1 MGPDVVRTLGVALL
15 ALVAGLML
23 TLLGIGIAHHHS
35 PIPYW
40 DMWNGGVLFYVQHL
54 DGNVDAW
61 WRFHNE
67 HPNHLA
73 RVLFWCDFA
82 LFGGQ
87 ARMLVAANVLACLG
101 VVGLFAWCTGRVCAA
116 LSWPQA
122 RWPVILLLA
131 SWLLQWSQQENLVW
145 AFQGVFFLAQWL
157 PCAAFCVLAAGVSQD
172 RDRTAWIWACGL
184 GLLSWGT
191 MANAIFTFPVLTLV
205 AWRSG
210 LSAKRLA
217 LLVFF
222 SLSAL
227 AVYVLG
233 SGVVRADSM
242 DRAWSGAVSWSAR
255 GMHLVSLL
263 GGPARALGAASGVA
277 QCAGLVVLGLAVYQ
291 GRLLLRRG
299 CKGDV
304 LDGLRGC
311 VVYLVLTALLT
322 SIGRAQLGH
331 EQAFSSRYQTPML
344 MLWAALLLLHLRL
357 FRSVLHWRW
366 GRFLMTGV
374 IALSV
379 LGLLSRQAEALQGQD
394 AAHHS
399 REVAALAVELGV
411 PDLPFTNLLYPDWP
425 TLFEVASRA
434 RNHRIG
440 PFARPQSRLR
450 HEMWAQPISALPGLA
465 CEAAGGV
472 AITPVP
478 DSNGFVRVEGWMKTM
493 APAVAGQTWFIV
505 SDGRVAG
512 FVVTGRRDREVT
524 ERHGRPFARNGFT
537 GYAQSPKDVSTW
549 VLWDPV
555 ERCHFPLSSASA
567 TSSPQ

>member
-1 MGPDVVRTLGVALL
+1 MRTLGVALL

-23 TLLGIGIAHHHS
+23 ALLGIGIAHHHS

-54 DGNVDAW
+54 DGHLDAW

-82 LFGGQ
+82 FFGGQ

-101 VVGLFAWCTGRVCAA
+101 VVGLFAWCTDRVCSA

-122 RWPVILLLA
+122 RWPVMLLLA

-157 PCAAFCVLAAGVSQD
+157 PCAAFCVLATGVNREHDQD
-172 RDRTAWIWACGL
+172 LRAWFWVWFL

-210 LSAKRLA
+210 LPAKRLA

-222 SLSAL
+222 SLLAL
-227 AVYVLG
+227 AVYAFG
-233 SGVVRADSM
+233 SGVVRSDSM
-242 DRAWSGAVSWSAR
+242 DRTWSGAVSWSAR
-255 GMHLVSLL
+255 GMHLVSLM
-263 GGPARALGAASGVA
+263 GGPAKALGASSSIA
-277 QCAGLVVLGLAVYQ
+277 QCLGLLVLGLAVYQ
-291 GRLLLRRG
+291 GSWLIRRAD
-299 CKGDV
+299 KGDV

-311 VVYLVLTALLT
+311 VVYLVLTAVLT
-322 SIGRAQLGH
+322 TIGRAQLGH

-344 MLWAALLLLHLRL
+344 MLWAALLLLHLHL
-357 FRSVLHWRW
+357 FRIVLHWRW
-366 GRFLMTGV
+366 GRHLMAGV
-374 IALSV
+374 IALSAV
-379 LGLLSRQAEALQGQD
+379 GLLNRQALALEGQD

-440 PFARPQSRLR
+440 PFARPQSRFR
-450 HEMWAQPISALPGLA
+450 HEMLGQSISAQPGLA
-465 CEAAGGV
+465 CEAAGGI
-472 AITPVP
+472 AITPIP

-493 APAVAGQTWFIV
+493 APVFAGHTWFIV
-505 SDGRVAG
+505 SSGRVAG
-512 FVVTGRRDREVT
+512 FAVAGRRDPEVT
-524 ERHGRPFARNGFT
+524 KLHGRAFARNGFT
-537 GYAQSPKDVSTW
+537 GYVRSPEDVSTW
-549 VLWDPV
+549 TLWDPV
-555 ERCHFPLSSASA
+555 ERCHFPLSAASA
-567 TSSPQ
+567 HSSPR

>member
-1 MGPDVVRTLGVALL
+1 
-15 ALVAGLML
+15 
-23 TLLGIGIAHHHS
+23 
-35 PIPYW
+35 
-40 DMWNGGVLFYVQHL
+40 
-54 DGNVDAW
+54 
-61 WRFHNE
+61 
-67 HPNHLA
+67 
-73 RVLFWCDFA
+73 
-82 LFGGQ
+82 
-87 ARMLVAANVLACLG
+87 MLVATNVLACLG
-101 VVGLFAWCTGRVCAA
+101 VVGLFSWCTGRVCAA

-122 RWPVILLLA
+122 MWPVTFLLA

-157 PCAAFCVLAAGVSQD
+157 PCVAFCVLAAGVNQDQD
-172 RDRTAWIWACGL
+172 RRAWIWACCL

-210 LSAKRLA
+210 LSVKRLA
-217 LLVFF
+217 LLVFL
-222 SLSAL
+222 SLCAL
-227 AVYVLG
+227 TVYVLG

-263 GGPARALGAASGVA
+263 GGPAKALGASSGVA
-277 QCAGLVVLGLAVYQ
+277 QCFGALVLGLSIYH
-291 GRLLLRRG
+291 GGWLLRRG
-299 CKGDV
+299 GQGDF

-311 VVYLVLTALLT
+311 VVYLVLTAVLT

-344 MLWAALLLLHLRL
+344 MLWAALLLLHLQLVRI
-357 FRSVLHWRW
+357 VLLWKW
-366 GRFLMTGV
+366 GRSLMAGF

-379 LGLLSRQAEALQGQD
+379 LGLLSRQAGALQGQD

-399 REVAALAVELGV
+399 REVAVLAVELGV
-411 PDLPFTNLLYPDWP
+411 PDLPFTNLLYPEWQ

-434 RNHRIG
+434 KNHKIG
-440 PFARPQSRLR
+440 PFARPESRVR
-450 HEMWAQPISALPGLA
+450 HEMLGQPISVPPRAM
-465 CEAAGGV
+465 CEAAGGIV
-472 AITPVP
+472 FTPLP

-493 APAVAGQTWFIV
+493 ASAVAGQTWFIV

-512 FVVTGRRDREVT
+512 FVVAGRRDPEVA

-537 GYAQSPKDVSTW
+537 GYAQSSKDVSTW

-555 ERCHFPLSSASA
+555 ERCHFPLSAASA
-567 TSSPQ
+567 NPSSR